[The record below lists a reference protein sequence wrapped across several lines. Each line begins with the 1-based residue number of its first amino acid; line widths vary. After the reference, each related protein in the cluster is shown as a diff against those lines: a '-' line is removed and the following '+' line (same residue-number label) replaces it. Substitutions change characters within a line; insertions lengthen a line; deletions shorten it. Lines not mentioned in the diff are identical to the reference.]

1 MVILPSLS
9 LVKNVLRHVTGKP
22 KKKIILVCHFLSG
35 NKIMVYTKDP
45 GKKLHNSLVSE
56 KKKRKE

>member
-22 KKKIILVCHFLSG
+22 KKIILVCHFLSG